1 MKRRTFG
8 YGLLAMVLSI
18 SLSLFALQGICYAG
32 AVLEP
37 ARPATPVSWPDEI
50 VVMDTATNY
59 AYSGDYTQTQRYY
72 INFAWKNTG
81 DTSAG
86 AHTARL
92 YIDGNEV
99 VFSQV
104 SPGGLVAG
112 AWMKLS
118 TSFAYTFETS
128 GQHTISFTLETTDPN
143 TTISDSPNYTRTITV
158 QSDGKAHLRP
168 YQPAT
173 WSDKIVVST
182 ATGATSDSAPPAY
195 INEISYLNFA
205 WMNIGDVAAAAGAYT
220 ANVYVYYGGD
230 LVDTLDASDYLT
242 NPGAV
247 REVTDWAYI
256 FTSSGDYTLKLGVQA
271 NGDTQEYTYSRTVS
285 VTGNVV
291 NLKPYTPTAWSSPI
305 VVSYTKTTAGGT
317 PIEYTPTAKQIAYIS
332 TSWVNTS
339 EADSGPYTV
348 VLYADGNPIYTYTDT
363 TATGLE
369 GGHFI
374 KDIDTEY
381 TFATAGSH
389 SLSLVVDEGNAVT
402 ESNETDNVYERTV
415 QVAAPTFN
423 LDIDGSGTASDPTPL
438 GDGLM
443 IVRYLVGFRGSTLID
458 GALDT
463 VNCTRCTA
471 TEIETYIQS
480 LMP

>member
-18 SLSLFALQGICYAG
+18 SFFMLQGVAQ
-32 AVLEP
+32 AADSNL
-37 ARPATPVSWPDEI
+37 RPVQPEGWADKI
-50 VVMDTATNY
+50 VVMSAPDT
-59 AYSGDYTQTQRYY
+59 YSTPYTPTQMEQIYV
-72 INFAWKNTG
+72 NFAWKNFG
-81 DTSAG
+81 TSAAG
-86 AHTARL
+86 AHTTKL
-92 YIDGNEV
+92 YIDDQLATYTEV
-99 VFSQV
+99 
-104 SPGGLVAG
+104 GDGELAAG
-112 AWMKLS
+112 HWMKLS

-128 GQHTISFTLETTDPN
+128 GDHTLRVEIETDGTVDEA
-143 TTISDSPNYTRTITV
+143 SKYTRTVTV

-285 VTGNVV
+285 VTGGVV
-291 NLKPYTPTAWSSPI
+291 NLKPYTPTGWSSPI
-305 VVSYTKTTAGGT
+305 VVSYTQTTAGGT

-369 GGHFI
+369 GGLFI

-423 LDIDGSGTASDPTPL
+423 LDIDGNGAA
-438 GDGLM
+438 DGLTDG
-443 IVRYLVGFRGSTLID
+443 ILLIRYLFKIPGEALIAD
-458 GALDT
+458 AVDLD
-463 VNCTRCTA
+463 NCTRCTA
-471 TEIETYIQS
+471 GEIEEYLGT
-480 LMP
+480 LRP